1 MKERRLF
8 LILVDLLL
16 INLAVLIAF
25 AVWSLRGDKDFDAL
39 VRTQWYWFVLLSAL
53 WLLFESVT
61 GLYELRVAGLFDST
75 SRALVQ
81 TFLLVVAAYLAIF
94 FVIPTELPRGIVV
107 YHGAAAVAL
116 VALWRGAFIRFG
128 ARLPF
133 RRRALIVGAGY
144 AGETIA
150 RELRTQFRAHYEIL
164 GLIDDDAAKQGKVV
178 EGLRVLGTHRELVEL
193 AQEHRAAEII
203 LAITH
208 GVGDDLFRALLD
220 AQEAGIEIVPMPL
233 LYEQIAGRVPVEH
246 IGESWYVALPLG
258 HAATRGLYPLVKRT
272 ADILAAIVGL
282 AVFAVL
288 LPFIAVAI
296 RLDSRGAVF
305 YSQARVG
312 QGGRIFRAYKLRTMI
327 ADAERDGQAVW
338 ASENDPRAT
347 RIGKILRRTHLDEV
361 PQFWNILRG
370 EMALVGPRPERPEI
384 VAQLEKQ
391 IAFYRL
397 RHAVKPGATGWAIV
411 NARQA
416 YVDSVDAAR
425 ERVEYD
431 LYYIKHQS
439 LWLDLWI
446 VLRTVG
452 QVVTM
457 RGR

>member
-16 INLAVLIAF
+16 VNLAVLIAF

-39 VRTQWYWFVLLSAL
+39 VRTQWYWFLLLSAL

-94 FVIPTELPRGIVV
+94 FVVPTELPRGIVV
-107 YHGAAAVAL
+107 YHGVAAVAL

-150 RELRTQFRAHYEIL
+150 RELRTQFRAHYEVV
-164 GLIDDDAAKQGKVV
+164 GFVDDDAAKQGKQVDR
-178 EGLRVLGTHRELVEL
+178 LQILGTHRELVEL
-193 AQEHRAAEII
+193 ARRNRAAEII

-208 GVGDDLFRALLD
+208 GVSDDVFRALLD
-220 AQEAGIEIVPMPL
+220 AQELGIEIMPMPL

-272 ADILAAIVGL
+272 VDIIAAMVGL
-282 AVFAVL
+282 TVFALL
-288 LPFIAVAI
+288 LPLIAIAI

-305 YSQARVG
+305 YSQERVG
-312 QGGRIFRAYKLRTMI
+312 QGGRIFRAHKLRTMI

-347 RIGKILRRTHLDEV
+347 RLGKILRRTHLDEL

-439 LWLDLWI
+439 LWLDVWI

-452 QVVTM
+452 LVVAL